1 MAAVH
6 HLATGE
12 FYGTIVR
19 RHVGSGAT
27 LSIVSHAHAR
37 EVPVHVHEQPYFCFL
52 VEGKYAETY
61 GGSTITYEPFSIA
74 LHPAAYSHTDSISS
88 LGATFFM
95 IELGNE
101 WHERLRDLV
110 DLCNVRVR
118 LAGADVGWA
127 ALRLLREFLETDE
140 PSELLVESLLYDMLG
155 AFAAPE
161 RDRGRPAWLDTAKAF
176 LEEGLVENH
185 SMRDIAAVAN
195 VHPVSLA
202 RAFRAHE
209 HQTVGEYVNGA
220 RVARACR
227 ELTAAKARIADIAA
241 GLGYVDQSHFT
252 RVFKNVT
259 GMTPGVF
266 RSVVLQS
273 RPLVET

>member
-1 MAAVH
+1 MAPVR
-6 HLATGE
+6 HLTTGE

-19 RHVGSGAT
+19 RHAGSGAT
-27 LSIVSHAHAR
+27 LSIVHHAR
-37 EVPVHVHEQPYFCFL
+37 AFDVPVHTHEQPYFCLL

-61 GGSTITYEPFSIA
+61 DGSTITYEPFSIA
-74 LHPAAYSHTDSISS
+74 LHPAAYSHADSISS
-88 LGATFFM
+88 AGATFFT

-101 WHERLRDLV
+101 WHERLRDIV
-110 DLCNVRVR
+110 DLRNVRVR

-140 PSELLVESLLYDMLG
+140 PNELLVESLLYDMLG

-161 RDRGRPAWLDTAKAF
+161 RDSGRPSWLDSAKAF
-176 LEEGLVENH
+176 LEERIGENH
-185 SMRDIAAVAN
+185 SMGDIAGVAH

-209 HQTVGEYVNGA
+209 HQTVGEYVNRA
-220 RVARACR
+220 RAARACR
-227 ELTAAKARIADIAA
+227 ELSAANARIADIAA
-241 GLGYVDQSHFT
+241 ALGYVDQSHFT

-273 RPLVET
+273 RPTLET

>member
-1 MAAVH
+1 
-6 HLATGE
+6 
-12 FYGTIVR
+12 
-19 RHVGSGAT
+19 
-27 LSIVSHAHAR
+27 
-37 EVPVHVHEQPYFCFL
+37 
-52 VEGKYAETY
+52 
-61 GGSTITYEPFSIA
+61 
-74 LHPAAYSHTDSISS
+74 
-88 LGATFFM
+88 
-95 IELGNE
+95 
-101 WHERLRDLV
+101 
-110 DLCNVRVR
+110 
-118 LAGADVGWA
+118 
-127 ALRLLREFLETDE
+127 
-140 PSELLVESLLYDMLG
+140 MLG

-176 LEEGLVENH
+176 LEDGLVENH

-227 ELTAAKARIADIAA
+227 ELTAAKKRIADIAA